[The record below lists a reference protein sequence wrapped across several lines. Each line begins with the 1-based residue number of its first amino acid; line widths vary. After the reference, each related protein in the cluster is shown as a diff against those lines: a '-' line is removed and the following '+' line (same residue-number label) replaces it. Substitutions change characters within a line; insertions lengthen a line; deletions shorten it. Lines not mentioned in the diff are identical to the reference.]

1 MLKLTPLTAHEGVL
15 LTRAQVTGQR
25 QAKNILSEACLHA
38 KKMIKQAGS
47 DAEKIKK
54 QAYAEGYQQGVITAA
69 KQIKKYINA
78 SHELSEKLNT
88 VLVKRAKE
96 ILSTAL
102 DHPDILII
110 LVDEWL
116 HKLDKESVINDNL
129 LHLIL
134 PLSAKKR
141 HVQLLEFLNEN
152 WNKPIK
158 IEYHAESRLII
169 KYVDQIAEFVPDE
182 FIEQGLTRLSLT
194 NDVIKECRTL
204 SQNALQQ
211 LSDLFQKSFSAT
223 E

>member
-1 MLKLTPLTAHEGVL
+1 
-15 LTRAQVTGQR
+15 
-25 QAKNILSEACLHA
+25 
-38 KKMIKQAGS
+38 QAGT
-47 DAEKIKK
+47 DAEKIRK

-78 SHELSEKLNT
+78 SHALSEKLNI
-88 VLVKRAKE
+88 VLVERAKE

-116 HKLDKESVINDNL
+116 RKLDKKSIVNDNL

-134 PLSAKKR
+134 PLSARKR

-194 NDVIKECRTL
+194 HDVTKECRTL

-211 LSDLFQKSFSAT
+211 LSDIFQKSFSAV
-223 E
+223 